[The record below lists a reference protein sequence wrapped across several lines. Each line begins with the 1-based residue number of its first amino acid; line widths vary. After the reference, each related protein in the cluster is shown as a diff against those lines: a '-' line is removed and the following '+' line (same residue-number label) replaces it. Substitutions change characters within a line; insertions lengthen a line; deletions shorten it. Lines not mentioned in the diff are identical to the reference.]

1 MRTPKFWYSP
11 RSDQKTLPLLLAPLG
26 WLYAHVTAN
35 RVAQAPTL
43 STKYPVVC
51 VGNLNAG
58 GTGKT
63 PTVIAI
69 AQICQDLGARVCIV
83 SRGYRGSLTGPIEV
97 DPRTHRADETGDEP
111 LLLAAFA
118 STIVSKDRAKGVL
131 AAMALEPDII
141 LLDDGHQDPSVEKN
155 LSIVV
160 VDAEKGFGNG
170 LCLPA
175 GPLREPVSQGLKR
188 ADFLLSIGD
197 NIAQSQFLDSWANQP
212 STKHFTAK
220 LSPLETGMT
229 WSESKYVAFAGIG
242 HPEKFFAALES
253 LGAQIVH
260 HEALGDHERLSPAL
274 LGRLKSLA
282 DQQGAQLVT
291 TEKDAARLP
300 DSFRSEVLTLPVR
313 LVLDQPDAVKD
324 IINRVLKSD

>member
-1 MRTPKFWYSP
+1 MRPPEYWYSP
-11 RSDQKTLPLLLAPLG
+11 RGNQNILSRLLAPLG
-26 WLYAHVTAN
+26 SLYARATAN
-35 RVAQAPTL
+35 RVAKAPKV
-43 STKYPVVC
+43 SAKCPVIC
-51 VGNLNAG
+51 VGNLNVG

-69 AQICQDLGARVCIV
+69 TQLCQDLGARVCVV
-83 SRGYRGSLTGPIEV
+83 SRGYQGSLEGPVEV
-97 DPRTHRADETGDEP
+97 DPKRHLANETGDEP
-111 LLLAAFA
+111 LLLAAF
-118 STIVSKDRAKGVL
+118 SRTIVSKDRAKGVL
-131 AAMALEPDII
+131 AAMNLEPDVI
-141 LLDDGHQDPSVEKN
+141 LLDDGHQDSSVEKN

-188 ADFLLSIGD
+188 ADVLLSIGD
-197 NIAQSQFLDSWANQP
+197 HTAQSRFLDNWAGKP
-212 STKHFTAK
+212 SIKHFTAK

-229 WSESKYVAFAGIG
+229 WSEGEYVAFAGIG
-242 HPEKFFAALES
+242 HPEKFFTTLES

-260 HEALGDHERLSPAL
+260 CEALGDHEKLSPTLFA
-274 LGRLKSLA
+274 RLKSFA

-300 DSFRSEVLTLPVR
+300 NNFRSKVLTLPVR
-313 LVLDQPDAVKD
+313 LTLNQPDAVKD
-324 IINRVLKSD
+324 LISHSLKPD

>member
-1 MRTPKFWYSP
+1 
-11 RSDQKTLPLLLAPLG
+11 
-26 WLYAHVTAN
+26 
-35 RVAQAPTL
+35 
-43 STKYPVVC
+43 
-51 VGNLNAG
+51 LNAG

-69 AQICQDLGARVCIV
+69 VEICQELGAQVCVV

-97 DPRTHRADETGDEP
+97 DPRKHRADETGDEP

-118 STIVSKDRAKGVL
+118 PTIVSKDRAKGVL
-131 AAMALEPDII
+131 TAMALKPDII
-141 LLDDGHQDPSVEKN
+141 LLDDGHQDPSVKKN

-188 ADFLLSIGD
+188 AGFLLSIGD
-197 NIAQSQFLDSWANQP
+197 HMAQSKFLDSWADKP